1 MAIYNIKIA
10 SESAKQS
17 HPDSPHLPSL
27 HHPSLALPVSPRLQ
41 AERQELEYSAWS
53 WQSWLRSHFCEF
65 TQLIHSPCSSW
76 LPSIADESFMS
87 NFKFDHKYLN
97 FLGPQMLYLLCGL
110 VGTK

>member
-1 MAIYNIKIA
+1 MQTRA
-10 SESAKQS
+10 
-17 HPDSPHLPSL
+17 HPDSPHLPNPL
-27 HHPSLALPVSPRLQ
+27 LALPVSPLLQ

-53 WQSWLRSHFCEF
+53 WQSWLGSHFCEF
-65 TQLIHSPCSSW
+65 TQLIRSACSSW